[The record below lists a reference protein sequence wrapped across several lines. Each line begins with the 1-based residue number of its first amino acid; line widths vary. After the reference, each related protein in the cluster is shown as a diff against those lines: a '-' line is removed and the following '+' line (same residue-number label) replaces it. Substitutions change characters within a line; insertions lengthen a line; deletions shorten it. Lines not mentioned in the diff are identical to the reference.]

1 MVDVT
6 VRYWAGA
13 REAAGADEER
23 VEAQSVADVLQQL
36 AARGGRLA
44 EVVARSSVLVEGQV
58 VRDGG
63 ADVRL
68 TDGQTVEVLP
78 PFAGG

>member
-1 MVDVT
+1 VAEVT

-13 REAAGADEER
+13 REAAGVDEER
-23 VEAQSVADVLQQL
+23 LSADSVAQVRQAL

-44 EVVARSSVLVEGQV
+44 EVLARSSVLVDGRV
-58 VRDGG
+58 VRDD
-63 ADVRL
+63 APDL
-68 TDGQTVEVLP
+68 TLVDGQSVEVLP